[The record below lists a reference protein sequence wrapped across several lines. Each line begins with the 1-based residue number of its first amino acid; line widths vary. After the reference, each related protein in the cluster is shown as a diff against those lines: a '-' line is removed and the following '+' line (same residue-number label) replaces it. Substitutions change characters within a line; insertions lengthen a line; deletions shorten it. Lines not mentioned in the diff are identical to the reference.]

1 MYIFVSFIRTLFITV
16 ISFEVSKGKGERK
29 KIKELTIPLKKNRKL
44 NKRKAAVIFKTY
56 DTSSL
61 IQSSFLFLVFNN

>member
-29 KIKELTIPLKKNRKL
+29 K
-44 NKRKAAVIFKTY
+44 NKRTN
-56 DTSSL
+56 DTT
-61 IQSSFLFLVFNN
+61 QKE